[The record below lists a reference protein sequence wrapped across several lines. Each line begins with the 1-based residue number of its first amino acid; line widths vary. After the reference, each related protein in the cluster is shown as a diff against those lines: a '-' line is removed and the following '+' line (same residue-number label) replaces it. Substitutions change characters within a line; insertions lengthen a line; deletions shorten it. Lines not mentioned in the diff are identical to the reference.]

1 MKTPTLMPVTL
12 RAFQHPLF
20 LLISLVMGV
29 GLFWS
34 ITLFNDYRSGASSL
48 FQGGI
53 GNYLKET
60 LFFNALFEVVSFL
73 IFMQVAPRYL
83 HLFRITHIKLNLK
96 SVLIY
101 ELLFLPCILGSIIIF
116 SPLTN
121 GIRYLFL
128 FYPYYSWETYFPTYF
143 FQQNMF
149 LTYLNVL
156 LPFGYIYLNSNLLLD
171 YNEWKYKNL
180 QHTGTPDQPMPLYI
194 KAIEAWDDLG
204 ETILSLQDIIYIEV
218 ESNNYFAYTK
228 GRTYNIRKNL
238 SELEAELN
246 PQQFYR
252 INRSVILNLSFLKT
266 YTFLKNDKY
275 IVRLN
280 DSKTEFVMQRARIK
294 ELKKRL
300 NETDPTA

>member
-1 MKTPTLMPVTL
+1 
-12 RAFQHPLF
+12 
-20 LLISLVMGV
+20 MGV

>member
-1 MKTPTLMPVTL
+1 
-12 RAFQHPLF
+12 
-20 LLISLVMGV
+20 MGV

-34 ITLFNDYRSGASSL
+34 INLFNDYRNGASSL

-53 GNYLKET
+53 GNYLKVT

-73 IFMQVAPRYL
+73 IFMQVAPWYL
-83 HLFRITHIKLNLK
+83 RLFKITHIKLNLK
-96 SVLIY
+96 SVLMY
-101 ELLFLPCILGSIIIF
+101 ELFFLPCILGSIVIF

-143 FQQNMF
+143 FQPNMF

-171 YNEWKYKNL
+171 YNEWK
-180 QHTGTPDQPMPLYI
+180 HTKLPHTDAPDQPLPLYI

-238 SELEAELN
+238 SELETELN

-280 DSKTEFVMQRARIK
+280 DSKTEFVMQRARVK

-300 NETDPTA
+300 NETNPPA

>member
-1 MKTPTLMPVTL
+1 
-12 RAFQHPLF
+12 
-20 LLISLVMGV
+20 MGV

-48 FQGGI
+48 FQGGL
-53 GNYLKET
+53 GNYLKAT

-73 IFMQVAPRYL
+73 IFIQVAPRYL
-83 HLFRITHIKLNLK
+83 SLLKITHIKLNLK

-101 ELLFLPCILGSIIIF
+101 EILFLPCILGSIIIF

-128 FYPYYSWETYFPTYF
+128 FYPYYSWETYFPTF
-143 FQQNMF
+143 VFQPNMF
-149 LTYLNVL
+149 MTYLNVL
-156 LPFGYIYLNSNLLLD
+156 IPFGYIYLNSNLLLD
-171 YNEWKYKNL
+171 YNEWKHQDL
-180 QHTGTPDQPMPLYI
+180 QHPPNHDQPMPLYI

-204 ETILSLQDIIYIEV
+204 ETILSLQDVIYIEV
-218 ESNNYFAYTK
+218 EANNYFAYTK

-280 DSKTEFVMQRARIK
+280 DSKTEFVMQRARVK

-300 NETDPTA
+300 NETNPTT

>member
-1 MKTPTLMPVTL
+1 
-12 RAFQHPLF
+12 
-20 LLISLVMGV
+20 MGV

-53 GNYLKET
+53 GNYLKVT

-73 IFMQVAPRYL
+73 IFMQVAPRY
-83 HLFRITHIKLNLK
+83 HRLFRITHLKLNLK
-96 SVLIY
+96 SVLMY
-101 ELLFLPCILGSIIIF
+101 ELLFLPCILGSIVIF

-128 FYPYYSWETYFPTYF
+128 FYPFYSWETYFPTYF
-143 FQQNMF
+143 FQPNMF
-149 LTYLNVL
+149 IAYLNVF
-156 LPFGYIYLNSNLLLD
+156 LPFGYTYLNSNLLLD
-171 YNEWKYKNL
+171 YNEWKQKKL
-180 QHTGTPDQPMPLYI
+180 QNTDAPGQPLPLYI

-280 DSKTEFVMQRARIK
+280 DSKTEFVMQRARVK

-300 NETDPTA
+300 NEPNPPA